1 MVKKKN
7 IKVFGSWSHTANYIN
22 YTVMNETPSTLNYTE
37 NNEWTLVSYL
47 PSRSEIYYSNWIE
60 KDYFS
65 EIKYTLIMRR
75 KSLFVLQNY
84 VIPVQMLCILTLI
97 SFFMPLTQQMVI
109 GISIMLSFAV
119 FKLRLSEDVP
129 VQSDSI
135 PLINVYFSLCIFFS
149 LLSMIWFSAYNYM
162 KDSKLIFAAKI
173 RSLILKR
180 INLTNNNNF
189 FTSKLKI

>member
-1 MVKKKN
+1 
-7 IKVFGSWSHTANYIN
+7 
-22 YTVMNETPSTLNYTE
+22 MNETPSILNYTE
-37 NNEWTLVSYL
+37 NNEWTLVSYKA
-47 PSRSEIYYSNWIE
+47 SRSEIYYSNWIE

-65 EIKYTLIMRR
+65 EIKYTLLMRR

-162 KDSKLIFAAKI
+162 KDSKLIFGAKI

-180 INLTNNNNF
+180 INLTNNDS
-189 FTSKLKI
+189 FTRKLKLNFVKIL